1 MKIFCSKTKEEA
13 GLKAA
18 KSFAEVLKNKPEAVL
33 GLATGSS
40 PEPMYLSLAK
50 MYESKEISFAKAKSV
65 NLDEYVGLAP
75 DHDQSYAYFMRKH
88 LFDKIDI
95 DLENTNLPNGLA
107 TDADAECVRYNALFD
122 SFGGTDVQV
131 LGIGLNGHI
140 GFNEPSDE
148 FTKTTNVVKLTEST
162 IKANSRFFESES
174 DVPTMALSMGIGQ
187 ILRSRK
193 IILLANGKAK
203 AEILEAALFGKVTP
217 RVPASILQFAETV
230 EVYADEDALSV
241 IIEKH
246 GKEAVISD

>member
-1 MKIFCSKTKEEA
+1 MKIFYSKTKEEA

-18 KSFAEVLKNKPEAVL
+18 KSFAAVLKNKPDAIL

-40 PEPMYLSLAK
+40 PEPMYESLAQ
-50 MYESKEISFAKAKSV
+50 MYRNGEVTFANAKSV
-65 NLDEYVGLAP
+65 NLDEYVGLSA

-88 LFDKIDI
+88 LFDKVDI
-95 DLENTNLPNGLA
+95 DLSNTNLPNGLA
-107 TDADAECVRYNALFD
+107 ADYDAECARYDALYD
-122 SFGGTDVQV
+122 SFGGADLQI

-140 GFNEPSDE
+140 GFNEPADE
-148 FTKTTNVVKLTEST
+148 FTKGTNPVKLTEST

-187 ILRSRK
+187 IMRAKK

-203 AEILEAALFGKVTP
+203 AEILEAALFGAVTP
-217 RVPASILQFAETV
+217 RVPASILQFAADV
-230 EVYADEDALSV
+230 EVYADGDALAM

-246 GKEAVISD
+246 GKEAVIF

>member
-1 MKIFCSKTKEEA
+1 MKIFYSKTKEEA

-18 KSFAEVLKNKPEAVL
+18 KSFAAVLKNKPDAIL

-40 PEPMYLSLAK
+40 PEPMYESLAQ
-50 MYESKEISFAKAKSV
+50 MYRNGEVTFANAKSV
-65 NLDEYVGLAP
+65 NLDEYVGLSA

-88 LFDKIDI
+88 LFDKVDI
-95 DLENTNLPNGLA
+95 DLSNTNLPNGLA
-107 TDADAECVRYNALFD
+107 ADYDAECARYDALYD
-122 SFGGTDVQV
+122 SFGGADLQI

-140 GFNEPSDE
+140 GFNEPADE
-148 FTKTTNVVKLTEST
+148 FTKGTNPVKLTEST

-187 ILRSRK
+187 IMRAKK

-203 AEILEAALFGKVTP
+203 AEILEAALFGAVTP
-217 RVPASILQFAETV
+217 RVPASILQFASDV
-230 EVYADEDALSV
+230 EVYADVDALAM

-246 GKEAVISD
+246 GKEAVIF